1 MKYKIGDKVR
11 IIRKEV
17 KEDAF
22 EEDIINSAWNQD
34 MDKYLGKIMTIK
46 GVTSILDCK
55 IYNMEEDEKENYGRG
70 WAWTEEMIGELASVS
85 QSLNFA

>member
-11 IIRKEV
+11 IIKKEA
-17 KEDAF
+17 KEDAL

-85 QSLNFA
+85 

>member
-17 KEDAF
+17 KEDAL

-46 GVTSILDCK
+46 RVTSILDCK

-70 WAWTEEMIGELASVS
+70 WAWTEEMIEELSS
-85 QSLNFA
+85 FY

>member
-11 IIRKEV
+11 IIKKEA
-17 KEDAF
+17 KEDAL

-55 IYNMEEDEKENYGRG
+55 IYNMEEDEKVC
-70 WAWTEEMIGELASVS
+70 MSELR
-85 QSLNFA
+85 

>member
-11 IIRKEV
+11 IIKKEA
-17 KEDAF
+17 KEDAL

-70 WAWTEEMIGELASVS
+70 WAWTEEMIEELGSVS
-85 QSLNFA
+85 

>member
-11 IIRKEV
+11 IIKKEA
-17 KEDAF
+17 KEDAL

-46 GVTSILDCK
+46 RVTSILDCK

-70 WAWTEEMIGELASVS
+70 WAWTEEMIEELASVS

>member
-85 QSLNFA
+85 

>member
-11 IIRKEV
+11 IIKKEA
-17 KEDAF
+17 KEDAL

-55 IYNMEEDEKENYGRG
+55 IYNMEEDEKENYERG
-70 WAWTEEMIGELASVS
+70 WAWTEEMIEELASVS
-85 QSLNFA
+85 